1 VPYKLCLQ
9 QYNLQLL
16 SFNTLF
22 IEQIEHQIIN
32 DLHKY
37 QLLTKKLTNGDIKK
51 LFIHH
56 IFFSVCEQLLKEK
69 ALEKSILYYNAGCLN
84 CRELYQ
90 YFQPKDVQKQVNA
103 VLNKIKK
110 LLPIRFYENELEL
123 KELEVQINKKTGLSQ
138 EIVNSMRY
146 YADSYDTHGF
156 TFSKIRLYAKK
167 NGLTFLSKEY
177 FNTLKIKHLVL
188 V

>member
-1 VPYKLCLQ
+1 MPYKLCLR

-16 SFNTLF
+16 SFDALF
-22 IEQIEHQIIN
+22 TEQIEHRIIN
-32 DLHKY
+32 DLHQY
-37 QLLTKKLTNGDIKK
+37 QLLTKNLTNGDIKK

-69 ALEKSILYYNAGCLN
+69 ALEKSVIYYNIDSLD

-90 YFQPKDVQKQVNA
+90 YFDPKAVQK
-103 VLNKIKK
+103 LIKTIIRK
-110 LLPIRFYENELEL
+110 FGRLLPVRFYENELEL
-123 KELEVQINKKTGLSQ
+123 KELEVQVSNKTGASQ
-138 EIVNSMRY
+138 EIINNIRHYV
-146 YADSYDTHGF
+146 DSYDTHRF
-156 TFSKIRLYAKK
+156 TFSKMRQYAKK
-167 NGLTFLSKEY
+167 NGLTFLSREY

>member
-22 IEQIEHQIIN
+22 IEQVERQIIN

-69 ALEKSILYYNAGCLN
+69 ALEKSILYYNISSLS

-90 YFQPKDVQKQVNA
+90 YFEPKDVQK
-103 VLNKIKK
+103 LIKTIINKIKR
-110 LLPIRFYENELEL
+110 LLPVRFYENELEL
-123 KELEVQINKKTGLSQ
+123 KELEVQINKKSGISQ
-138 EIVNSMRY
+138 EIINNIRY
-146 YADSYDTHGF
+146 YVDSYDTHRF